1 MVFDFFKK
9 KAKGTCL
16 AACADGTV
24 VPMDQIPD
32 AVFSQ
37 GIMGVCCGIEP
48 KDGKVYAPA
57 DGTVIQLTPTLH
69 AIGLSVG
76 DMEILIHAGID
87 TVAMDGE
94 GFTNEV
100 REGQAVKQGDLL
112 MTMDLEKVHA
122 AGYPATIITIVTNSD
137 DFSSV
142 EAEASGTVRAGDPL
156 MRVRK

>member
-142 EAEASGTVRAGDPL
+142 EAEAGGTVRAGDPL

>member
-137 DFSSV
+137 DFASV

-156 MRVRK
+156 LRVSK

>member
-9 KAKGTCL
+9 KDRDAVLT
-16 AACADGTV
+16 ACVGGTV

-48 KDGKVYAPA
+48 EDGRIYAPA

-69 AIGLSVG
+69 AIGLSIG

-94 GFTNEV
+94 GFTNQV
-100 REGQAVKQGDLL
+100 REGQTVKQGDLL

-122 AGYPATIITIVTNSD
+122 AGYPATVITIVTNSD

-142 EAEASGTVRAGDPL
+142 STEAGGTVRAGDPL

>member
-122 AGYPATIITIVTNSD
+122 AGYPPTIIPIVTTSD

-142 EAEASGTVRAGDPL
+142 EAKPGGTVRAGDPL